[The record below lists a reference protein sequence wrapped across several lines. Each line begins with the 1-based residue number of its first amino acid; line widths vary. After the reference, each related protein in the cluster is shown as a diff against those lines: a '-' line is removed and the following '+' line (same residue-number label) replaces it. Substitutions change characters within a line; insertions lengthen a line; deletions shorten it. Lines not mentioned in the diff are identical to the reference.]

1 MAEIGALLTQHL
13 GTFLLAFFRLGGML
27 AWAPVFGHRSV
38 PVPHRAGLAALL
50 ALVLTPLL
58 TGSSR
63 GPDDTLGWTLAVA
76 GEVLVGLAIGFV
88 ASLVVAAAELAG
100 ELIGFQMGL
109 GLAAVFDPS
118 TGEQAGVVAR
128 FYQILAL
135 LLFLAV
141 NGHHLLIRAVA
152 LSFQRIGPGT
162 VLEPAVTG
170 GIAGL
175 GGKLLQSGV
184 ALAAPVVGILLVLN
198 VALALLSRAA
208 PQANVF
214 MVGLPLSAGLGVLG
228 LLDALPH
235 VGQVVTGLIAELPTD
250 LNVLFGGGL
259 HGLR

>member
-1 MAEIGALLTQHL
+1 MAEIGVLLTRHL

-27 AWAPVFGHRSV
+27 AWAPVLGHRSV

-58 TGSSR
+58 AGSSR
-63 GPDDTLGWTLAVA
+63 GPDDALGWALAVA

-88 ASLVVAAAELAG
+88 ASLVVTAAEVAG

-118 TGEQAGVVAR
+118 TGEQESVIAR
-128 FYQILAL
+128 FQQILAL

-152 LSFQRIGPGT
+152 LSFQRIGPGA

-170 GIAGL
+170 GIGGL
-175 GGKLLQSGV
+175 GGKLLQSGF

-198 VALALLSRAA
+198 VALALLSRVA

-235 VGQVVTGLIAELPTD
+235 FGQLVTGLIAELPAD

>member
-1 MAEIGALLTQHL
+1 MAEINVLLTRHL

-27 AWAPVFGHRSV
+27 AWAPVLGHRSV

-58 TGSSR
+58 AGSSR
-63 GPDDTLGWTLAVA
+63 GPDGALGWALAVA
-76 GEVLVGLAIGFV
+76 GELFVGLAIGFV
-88 ASLVVAAAELAG
+88 AHLVLAAAEVAG
-100 ELIGFQMGL
+100 ELIGFQMGF

-118 TGEQAGVVAR
+118 TGEQESVIAR
-128 FYQILAL
+128 FQHILAL

-141 NGHHLLIRAVA
+141 NGHHLLIRAVV
-152 LSFQRIGPGT
+152 LSFQRISPGA

-170 GIAGL
+170 GMVGL
-175 GGKLLQSGV
+175 GGKVLQSGV

-228 LLDALPH
+228 LLHALPH
-235 VGQVVTGLIAELPTD
+235 FGQVVTELIAQLSAD